1 MIPKTD
7 PSANHSPGRTAI
19 ITLVV
24 LCVGI
29 EVILQLGDRG
39 VIGISRFR
47 SLAYEYGGFWTGLL
61 GSWKPNYSIQPW
73 LMFVTYG
80 FLHAGLWHLCLN
92 MITLVSLSLPV
103 AARVGGAS
111 LVLLYCLSMLGG
123 GIGFALLSDSYR
135 PMVGASGALF
145 GLAGAILAWEYVDR
159 FTLQERRNIAIRRLG
174 TPEVVVG
181 PAGIEFV
188 RIEPGTFTIGRFQPA
203 CPEYDTVAGWTPSD
217 YERCEA
223 LVARDARPGVT
234 ATIDQPFYMGRY
246 EITQAQWQRVMGTN
260 PSLFQGNRVD
270 GDSGMHPVDQVTW
283 ADAQAFIQRLN
294 LLDPEASYR
303 LPSELEWEYAA
314 RAGDHTARSW
324 ADLRAQAWISN
335 TDKGTTHPVGQKT
348 PNAWGFYDMLGNVW
362 EWVEDYYDGAP
373 HLSPE
378 SPATGTVRVL
388 RGGSFLSDV
397 KNATPF
403 SRAAGPGN
411 GFDVGF
417 RVIRDAR

>member
-159 FTLQERRNIAIRRLG
+159 FTLQERLW
-174 TPEVVVG
+174 P
-181 PAGIEFV
+181 
-188 RIEPGTFTIGRFQPA
+188 
-203 CPEYDTVAGWTPSD
+203 
-217 YERCEA
+217 
-223 LVARDARPGVT
+223 VARAILLLAALNVALYYAMDRLLAWEAHLGG
-234 ATIDQPFYMGRY
+234 F
-246 EITQAQWQRVMGTN
+246 VMGWIAALLIDPRSRAEPT
-260 PSLFQGNRVD
+260 PDPD
-270 GDSGMHPVDQVTW
+270 GDP
-283 ADAQAFIQRLN
+283 R
-294 LLDPEASYR
+294 P
-303 LPSELEWEYAA
+303 
-314 RAGDHTARSW
+314 
-324 ADLRAQAWISN
+324 
-335 TDKGTTHPVGQKT
+335 
-348 PNAWGFYDMLGNVW
+348 
-362 EWVEDYYDGAP
+362 
-373 HLSPE
+373 
-378 SPATGTVRVL
+378 
-388 RGGSFLSDV
+388 
-397 KNATPF
+397 
-403 SRAAGPGN
+403 
-411 GFDVGF
+411 
-417 RVIRDAR
+417 